1 MKSVKVMLELMSNGS
16 VDIKTSVSD
25 MAIVVVVLEKAKLM
39 LLQKIVL
46 KEESSILVPNGV
58 N

>member
-1 MKSVKVMLELMSNGS
+1 MKSVKVVLELMPNGS
-16 VDIKTSVSD
+16 IDIKTSVSD
-25 MAIVVVVLEKAKLM
+25 MAIVVVVLEKAEM
-39 LLQKIVL
+39 VLLQKIVL

>member
-1 MKSVKVMLELMSNGS
+1 MKSVKVVLELMPNGS
-16 VDIKTSVSD
+16 IDIKTSVSD
-25 MAIVVVVLEKAKLM
+25 MAIVVVVLEKAKM
-39 LLQKIVL
+39 VLLQKIVL